1 MRYAGGY
8 IGNAP
13 NQSQK
18 IEYVGGVANGFIG
31 FAGVAVANTTVAFT
45 KVGNIQP
52 DDFVLVVYASS
63 ALVNNNIGI
72 TTTGYTVLRYDYVVG
87 GIYDT
92 NMLIAYKRMG
102 QIPDANVQFNPTG
115 STAQAGAVAIMVF
128 RNVDKIRPFDVT
140 ETTASGTTTAIA
152 DMPAI
157 TPVTKNAMIV
167 CLGASG
173 VNGLSAETGFK
184 TPDLYNFVSFASPES
199 DADIIVGA
207 GIYNAWSSGPFDPGP
222 WSIPNADTVSNSYA
236 AVSLALRPQKTSGI
250 ITLEDNYNILNS

>member
-1 MRYAGGY
+1 MIGY
-8 IGNAP
+8 IGGNT

-18 IEYVGGVANGFIG
+18 IQYVGGLANGFIG
-31 FAGVAVANTTVAFT
+31 FGGTSSANATVEFT

-52 DDFVLVVYASS
+52 DDFVLVLYGSS

-72 TTTGYTVLRYDYVVG
+72 TTTGYTTLRYDYVVG
-87 GIYDT
+87 GTYDT

-102 QIPDANVQFNPTG
+102 ETPDANIQFKPTG
-115 STAQAGAVAIMVF
+115 STTQAGAFTIMAF

-173 VNGLSAETGFK
+173 VNGLTTETGFK

-207 GIYNAWSSGPFDPGP
+207 GIYDAWSSGSFDPGP
-222 WSIPNADTVSNSYA
+222 WSIPLADTVSNSYA
-236 AVSLALRPQKTSGI
+236 AVSLALRPQRSSGV
-250 ITLEDNYNILNS
+250 ITLDDVYNLQKS